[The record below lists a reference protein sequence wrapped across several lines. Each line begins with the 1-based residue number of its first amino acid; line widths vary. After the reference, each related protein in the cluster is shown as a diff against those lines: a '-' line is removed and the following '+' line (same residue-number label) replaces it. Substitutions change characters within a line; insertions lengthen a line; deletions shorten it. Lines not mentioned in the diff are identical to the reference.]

1 MKTRLLTFI
10 SMLRDA
16 GLSPTVAE
24 TLDAVHAVRLLG
36 VERRALR
43 DGLAAALLKDEADR
57 PAFDAAFDRC
67 FPLIGRQRGKGERR
81 EPSGDEGSGAAGRSG
96 AQMRS
101 TLPQEH
107 PNPTG
112 PNRRSALQDRAPTL
126 HPTQSKH
133 NRLLVGRRRLRAI
146 LFAQMSPQDI
156 EDCDE
161 LVADLARRF
170 RAHLRRRQRQ
180 AWRGRLD
187 VRRTIRWS
195 ISKGGVPI
203 QPAFRGRRPGSPDL
217 VALCDCSHSVATATR
232 FFVSLL
238 HPAHTFFR
246 RVRLFAFV
254 DQPIEMSVEDGT
266 LVPHGQL
273 DLYARS
279 DFGRV
284 LVTFRE
290 RYESL
295 LNRNT
300 ILLIMGD
307 ARNNRRPPRADLLA
321 RFRAAVRQLV
331 WLNPEP
337 IERWNTGDSVMSTYR
352 RACDEL
358 LRAATIQELHAAL
371 RRCLTRI

>member
-1 MKTRLLTFI
+1 MKARLLTFFTT
-10 SMLRDA
+10 LRDA
-16 GLSPTVAE
+16 GLSLTVAE

-43 DGLAAALLKDEADR
+43 AGLAAALLKDEADR
-57 PAFDAAFDRC
+57 AAFDAAFDRC
-67 FPLIGRQRGKGERR
+67 FPLIGRQRGKGQRP
-81 EPSGDEGSGAAGRSG
+81 EPTGDEGSSAAGKSG

-101 TLPQEH
+101 ALPQEH
-107 PNPTG
+107 PDPVG
-112 PNRRSALQDRAPTL
+112 PNRRSRVEDRIEARSDPS
-126 HPTQSKH
+126 H
-133 NRLLVGRRRLRAI
+133 LLFERRRLRGT
-146 LFAQMSPQDI
+146 LFAQMSPRDI
-156 EDCDE
+156 EDCDA
-161 LVADLARRF
+161 LVAELARRL

-180 AWRGRLD
+180 ARRGRLD

-203 QPAFRGRRPGSPDL
+203 QPAFRGRRPGAPDL

-232 FFVSLL
+232 FLL
-238 HPAHTFFR
+238 GLLQPAQEYFR

-254 DQPIEMSVEDGT
+254 DQPVEMSIEGGT
-266 LVPHGQL
+266 LVPYGRL

-284 LVTFRE
+284 LVMFRE

-300 ILLIMGD
+300 LLLILGD
-307 ARNNRRPPRADLLA
+307 ARNNRRPPRADVLA
-321 RFRAAVRQLV
+321 RFRVAVRRLV

-337 IERWNTGDSVMSTYR
+337 IERWNTGDSVIRVYQR
-352 RACDEL
+352 VCDEL
-358 LRAATIQELHAAL
+358 LAASTMQELNAAL
-371 RRCLTRI
+371 HRCLTRI